1 MSIRKG
7 NDIIAGTLNT
17 SAYYTKS
24 DIDSLSNGLVH
35 KSGTETINGN
45 KKFTSVVDIHN
56 GGIDLV
62 NNSST
67 KGTTPSSTLYWGI
80 RANDNTDSSTWES
93 TRLGTLEWAVSTNNI
108 VTGTFNAIKNEA
120 SSTSNAFLRV
130 VYDTNNNVGYTEAPT
145 PTTSDNSN
153 KIATTAFVRNLLNNH
168 YITAFQAPNS
178 SDNYK
183 WYRKYA
189 DGWVEQG
196 GLLGSAGTYAWRTVT
211 LPVTMANTGY
221 TVVITGAWNDSS
233 GNGSMLGNSKTT
245 TRFNTYATNVN
256 NEGSFYVC
264 GMYAT

>member
-17 SAYYTKS
+17 STYYTKS

-35 KSGTETINGN
+35 KSGTETISGV
-45 KKFTSVVDIHN
+45 KTF
-56 GGIDLV
+56 
-62 NNSST
+62 SST
-67 KGTTPSSTLYWGI
+67 IKSTIRSVTVPNNVISVSHDQLADSFVDLIGLYDSKNNCRCATI
-80 RANDNTDSSTWES
+80 RAYNTPTMHGIILGGNSFSNGAPTGIAVQYDSSDNLT
-93 TRLGTLEWAVSTNNI
+93 TTAHTPTSTN
-108 VTGTFNAIKNEA
+108 A
-120 SSTSNAFLRV
+120 
-130 VYDTNNNVGYTEAPT
+130 NNTE
-145 PTTSDNSN
+145 
-153 KIATTAFVRNLLNNH
+153 IATTQWVKSLLNNH

-211 LPVTMANTGY
+211 LPVTMANNAY
-221 TVVITGAWNDSS
+221 TVVITGAWNDAS

-245 TRFNTYATNVN
+245 TGFNTYATNVN